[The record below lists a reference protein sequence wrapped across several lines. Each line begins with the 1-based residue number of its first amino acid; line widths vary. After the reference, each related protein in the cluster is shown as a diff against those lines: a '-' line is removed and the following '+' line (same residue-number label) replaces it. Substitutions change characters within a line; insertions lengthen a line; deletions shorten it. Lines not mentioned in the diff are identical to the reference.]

1 MKDNRFKLTSFKDIK
16 LESVEWLWYP
26 YIPLGKITFLSGDPG
41 VGKSFITTFLTS
53 VVSKGECFPFSDT
66 NIEEGNIIIQN
77 GEDGAGD
84 TIKKRLFAFQTNF
97 DNVYMI
103 DLKEEKENSR
113 DLLLTDIKELDDLFS
128 EIHPKLVIFDPITV
142 FLGDIDMNSATK
154 VRRVLRPISKLAEK
168 HNCSILFVIHR
179 NKGISGVNQIYRMLG
194 SIDLGGIA
202 RSIISVSKGKN
213 ENLFIHSKSNLAE
226 RGKTLAFR
234 LIDEKIEWLGERDY
248 KEEDEVIENQSSSP
262 TPREVARKFIIECL
276 EDKELIYNDMVR
288 MAIKNE
294 ISEKTLERARDELRS
309 EGIID
314 KRYNAK
320 KVYWYLKKDISSNPH
335 VQ

>member
-1 MKDNRFKLTSFKDIK
+1 MSKDKNRFKLTSFNDIE
-16 LESVEWLWYP
+16 LVSVEWLWYP
-26 YIPLGKITFLSGDPG
+26 YLPLGKISFLSGDPG

-53 VVSKGECFPFSDT
+53 IVSKGECFPFSNT
-66 NIEEGNIIIQN
+66 NTEEGKVIIQN

-84 TIKKRLFAFQTNF
+84 TIKKRLIAFQTNF

-154 VRRVLRPISKLAEK
+154 VRRVLRPISRLAEK
-168 HNCSILFVIHR
+168 HNCAILFVIHR
-179 NKGISGVNQIYRMLG
+179 NKGMAGVNQIYRMLG

-202 RSIISVSKGKN
+202 RSIISIGKGKN
-213 ENLFIHSKSNLAE
+213 ETLFIHSKSNLSE

-234 LIDEKIEWLGERDY
+234 VIDEKIEWLGERDY
-248 KEEDEVIENQSSSP
+248 IEEYEVIENQTQS
-262 TPREVARKFIIECL
+262 PRENARELILECL
-276 EDKELIYNDMVR
+276 KDKELQYN
-288 MAIKNE
+288 AIVTLASEKG
-294 ISEKTLERARDELRS
+294 ISEKTLERARDELKN

-314 KRYNAK
+314 KKYVGK
-320 KVYWYLKKDISSNPH
+320 IVYWYLKEVVSSNTH
-335 VQ
+335 I

>member
-1 MKDNRFKLTSFKDIK
+1 MKENRFKLTSFKDIE
-16 LESVEWLWYP
+16 LENVKWLWYP

-41 VGKSFITTFLTS
+41 VGKSFITTFLAS
-53 VVSKGECFPFSDT
+53 IVSKGERFPFSDT
-66 NIEEGNIIIQN
+66 NIKEGKVIIQN

-84 TIKKRLFAFQTNF
+84 TIKKRLYAFQTNF
-97 DNVYMI
+97 NNVFMI

-113 DLLLTDIKELDDLFS
+113 DLLLVDIKELDDLFS

-179 NKGISGVNQIYRMLG
+179 NKGITGVNQIYRMLG

-234 LIDEKIEWLGERDY
+234 LVDEKIEWLGERDY
-248 KEEDEVIENQSSSP
+248 IEENEVIENKIQ
-262 TPREVARKFIIECL
+262 TPREIARETILECL
-276 EDKELIYNDMVR
+276 EDKALKYNEIVNIAR
-288 MAIKNE
+288 EKG
-294 ISEKTLERARDELRS
+294 ISEKTLERARDELKN
-309 EGIID
+309 EEIID
-314 KRYNAK
+314 KKYVGK
-320 KVYWYLKKDISSNPH
+320 IVYWYLKEDVSSNTH
-335 VQ
+335 I

>member
-1 MKDNRFKLTSFKDIK
+1 MKDNRFKLTSFNDIE
-16 LESVEWLWYP
+16 LENVEWLWYP
-26 YIPLGKITFLSGDPG
+26 YIPLGKISFLSGDPG

-53 VVSKGECFPFSDT
+53 VVSKGECFPFSAT
-66 NIEEGNIIIQN
+66 AVEKGKVIIQN

-84 TIKKRLFAFQTNF
+84 TIKKRLCAFQTNF
-97 DNVYMI
+97 NNVYMI
-103 DLKEEKENSR
+103 DLKEHKENSR
-113 DLLLTDIKELDDLFS
+113 DLLLGDIKELDDLFN

-142 FLGDIDMNSATK
+142 FLGDIDMNSATR
-154 VRRVLRPISKLAEK
+154 VRSVLRPISRLAEK

-213 ENLFIHSKSNLAE
+213 ENLFIHAKSNLAE

-248 KEEDEVIENQSSSP
+248 IEENEVIENKIQ
-262 TPREVARKFIIECL
+262 TPREIAREFILDCL
-276 EDKELIYNDMVR
+276 EDKELQYNDMISISR
-288 MAIKNE
+288 EKG
-294 ISEKTLERARDELRS
+294 ISEKTLERARDELKN
-309 EGIID
+309 EGII
-314 KRYNAK
+314 YK
-320 KVYWYLKKDISSNPH
+320 KHIGKNVYWYLKNEVSSNTH
-335 VQ
+335 I